1 MKKFS
6 FSLEKLKSYKEQV
19 KKREEN
25 ALAALRA
32 EQMERLREKE
42 ELLKELDRR
51 NKDFVEKSAKGM
63 TAMEVVTEK
72 GFISYVVD
80 EIKKKDKEI
89 SVLSARIN
97 KQLIAVTE
105 ASKEV
110 YTLEKLEE
118 KQLEEYKFKARKAD
132 EAFIEEYVGNR
143 RHYGN

>member
-6 FSLEKLKSYKEQV
+6 FSLEKLKSYKEQI

-42 ELLKELDRR
+42 ELLKELDSR

-80 EIKKKDKEI
+80 EIKKKDK
-89 SVLSARIN
+89 
-97 KQLIAVTE
+97 
-105 ASKEV
+105 
-110 YTLEKLEE
+110 
-118 KQLEEYKFKARKAD
+118 
-132 EAFIEEYVGNR
+132 
-143 RHYGN
+143 